1 MNKWYVEGKIDDAKE
16 DLKKT
21 AEELKEQYAK
31 DAERVSQSRCVAMI
45 YHESGQTMFSAV
57 GCYMCTD
64 SCCVRV
70 FVVNVGDVC
79 TL

>member
-45 YHESGQTMFSAV
+45 YHESGQTKLEDNNIF
-57 GCYMCTD
+57 
-64 SCCVRV
+64 CCRMLHVYGLLLR
-70 FVVNVGDVC
+70 
-79 TL
+79 